1 MTQTAYKNSY
11 IPYLFFWLG
20 LLTLAGLVGCSPSGD
35 ADSASETSDS
45 IQNIEW
51 QWISVTEQSTGSETT
66 VPNPEAYT
74 IVFHPD
80 GKVSGKADC
89 NNFAG
94 TYSQENGFS
103 ITLGPST
110 MAFCGED
117 SLDQQYL
124 ILLGNVAAGGPDG
137 SGGLALE
144 SAGGAERMLFQ
155 NGGPAPES

>member
-1 MTQTAYKNSY
+1 MSKKSNFASPLRQ
-11 IPYLFFWLG
+11 LLLWLA
-20 LLTLAGLVGCSPSGD
+20 LLVLASLVGCNGNT
-35 ADSASETSDS
+35 DSANDTGSDS
-45 IQNIEW
+45 IQNIVW
-51 QWISVTEQSTGSETT
+51 QWTSLTQQSTGEQTT

-80 GKVSGKADC
+80 GTVNGQADC

-103 ITLGPST
+103 ITLGPT
-110 MAFCGED
+110 QLAFCGED

-124 ILLGNVAAGGPDG
+124 TLLGNVAAGGPDG
-137 SGGLALE
+137 SGSLALE
-144 SAGGAERMLFQ
+144 SAGGADRMLFQ